1 MKIELDEKMGA
12 RSWGAI
18 ALLCLSL
25 GCIGTSPALA
35 QTLIETTVEPEE
47 NELGESLNDDGG
59 ATTGDRTLVPLS
71 LPQFIEQV
79 LADNRELQNA
89 FLERIVQE
97 QELAEAESIFRPD
110 LTPRLSAGVTQRL
123 DDQEDGFLG
132 EDADR
137 TTTDESLGL
146 TADALTPIGTEITVD
161 LDPLADEAVRLTV
174 RQPLLRGA
182 GRDRTMAPIT
192 QARLVEEQNQL
203 ALEEQTI
210 ETISTAINA
219 YNDLIRQQESVRIQQ
234 DALARRQDQLAITTA
249 LVDAGRRPRIDLVQE
264 EGDIANAERDL
275 RDAQNSL
282 AQANTNLLDLMGSDA
297 AIQFVASFD
306 DLTTLYQDAL
316 AQIPNLTVEELLDS
330 AYQLRP
336 DYQRVQLAIAVAES
350 QLQVAEDDQ
359 RWQLDLEGEG
369 SIGDTSEVRVGVLLT
384 RTFEDESL
392 ETARQRSQISLE
404 QSENNRDQ
412 LTTEIRNEV
421 ANRLDDVRSNQLRR
435 EAAQRATAAAALQL
449 ESAREQF
456 RRGRGN
462 ITLLE
467 LSQREEDLVRAQN
480 AELEAQIAVFDSLIE
495 LEQAIG
501 QTLILWGDRLTQTTI
516 PSE

>member
-1 MKIELDEKMGA
+1 
-12 RSWGAI
+12 
-18 ALLCLSL
+18 
-25 GCIGTSPALA
+25 
-35 QTLIETTVEPEE
+35 VEE
-47 NELGESLNDDGG
+47 DGG
-59 ATTGDRTLVPLS
+59 GVTTGDRPLVPLS
-71 LPQFIEQV
+71 LPRFIEQV
-79 LADNRELQNA
+79 LADNRDLQNA

-97 QELAEAESIFRPD
+97 QELTEAESRFRPT

-123 DDQEDGFLG
+123 DDQGDGFLG
-132 EDADR
+132 ESADR

-146 TADALTPIGTEITVD
+146 TAEALTPIGTDIRVD
-161 LDPLADEAVRLTV
+161 LDPLADEVVRVTV

-192 QARLVEEQNQL
+192 QARLGDEQNQL
-203 ALEEQTI
+203 ALEQQTI
-210 ETISTAINA
+210 ETISTAITA
-219 YNDLIRQQESVRIQQ
+219 YNNLIRQQESVRIQQ
-234 DALARRQDQLAITTA
+234 DARARRQEQLAITTA
-249 LVDAGRRPRIDLVQE
+249 LVEAGRRPRIDLVQE
-264 EGDIANAERDL
+264 EGTIADAERDL
-275 RDAQNSL
+275 RNAQNQL
-282 AQANTNLLDLMGSDA
+282 AQANTTLLDLVGSDA
-297 AIQFVASFD
+297 SIQFVASFD
-306 DLTTLYQDAL
+306 DLTALYQDAL
-316 AQIPNLTVEELLDS
+316 AQIPNFTVEELLDS

-336 DYQRVQLAIAVAES
+336 DYQRVQLAIAVVES
-350 QLQVAEDDQ
+350 QLQAAEEDQ

-404 QSENNRDQ
+404 QSENDLDQ

-462 ITLLE
+462 ITLLN
-467 LSQREEDLVRAQN
+467 LSQREGDLVRAQN
-480 AELEAQIAVFDSLIE
+480 AELEAQIAVFDSLVE

-501 QTLILWGDRLTQTTI
+501 QTLILWGDRLNQPTI
-516 PSE
+516 PDE